1 MTKSTGLF
9 DNDLN
14 HSPQKNKIIGVN
26 LIFKFIFLNY
36 GNRFWPGAPCLYKKL
51 TNVKAKSKCGTSLCT

>member
-14 HSPQKNKIIGVN
+14 HSPQKNKIIGAN
-26 LIFKFIFLNY
+26 LIFKFIFSIMVTDF
-36 GNRFWPGAPCLYKKL
+36 GQEPHASTK
-51 TNVKAKSKCGTSLCT
+51 TSQM